1 MKASF
6 TLLMKDVRRLG
17 DIVRIPLLEVKTMLP
32 SLHPIQ
38 TTGILSTTSTL
49 LTNQQTKILKSLFIL
64 ILKNLRILSIFGKLR
79 LKVAPELYKRVLPNC
94 LFSSI
99 VIWTQS

>member
-1 MKASF
+1 
-6 TLLMKDVRRLG
+6 MKDVKRLG

-64 ILKNLRILSIFGKLR
+64 LLKNLRILSIFGKLQ
-79 LKVAPELYKRVLPNC
+79 LKVVPELCKRVLPNC

-99 VIWTQS
+99 VIWTPS